1 MYPFFERFIQKCV
14 EMLIQALCSKAS
26 IFSFRHK
33 IIAVNGLFSLMTH
46 RKDFIP
52 VLLPVILQYEVP
64 FIAVFDACR
73 SPTTRFAS
81 SSSATCSVF

>member
-52 VLLPVILQYEVP
+52 VLLPVILQYEVA
-64 FIAVFDACR
+64 FHRGFRCL
-73 SPTTRFAS
+73 
-81 SSSATCSVF
+81 